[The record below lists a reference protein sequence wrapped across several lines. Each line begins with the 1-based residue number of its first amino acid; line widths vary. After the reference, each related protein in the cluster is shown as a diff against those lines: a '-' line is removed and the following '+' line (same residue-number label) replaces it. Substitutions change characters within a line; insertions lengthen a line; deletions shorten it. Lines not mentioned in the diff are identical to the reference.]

1 MSAVQS
7 SPMAVFGRRLGAH
20 AGVYAASHVGIFLFG
35 MVNVAVLTRVLP
47 IVEFGQLAVYL
58 MLTAMLTMLYNLG
71 SLQGVLMAVFGV
83 GGGDEEEMG
92 LDEEEGETF
101 SGDRERA
108 LTTGVLMTVAI
119 AALGTVAIF
128 SATPLFASIL
138 GQPGALAPVRLAA
151 LCAASGAV
159 WRLVFNVSRLERRPV
174 LHSALGLIRPAL
186 ALAVGLA
193 LVLNGGG
200 VEGVLLGLAV
210 GTTAA
215 IAIAIA
221 LSRRSYAI
229 GLDLSIVRVVF
240 GGGAKVIPII
250 LTMWIVT
257 NVDLY
262 LVSTYAPAD
271 AVGPYRV
278 AMRLGA
284 GISYLVSAVSSALL
298 PLKRTPLYTA
308 MNEEHGPSH
317 FGSVMLSAFLFVS
330 IWAILGLVLLAD
342 LLIRIA
348 PSSYAGAAP
357 LVPLVG
363 LGMTASGVLMV
374 LYRGAKFGHRRAW
387 HIGLMVAASV
397 IFLAAG
403 FVLVPAFGGYG
414 AATSQIVA
422 FGVAAATLLWV
433 VQRSEHPMRLDHWRL
448 LRALA
453 IGISCIGLGLFAAPF
468 AGDWRILADFAIL
481 AAFPALLLLGRAFP
495 SEELRIFMGT
505 PTPSRP
511 RRRKVALRDKLKRLD
526 PVDRSA
532 LSELLKG
539 SSVGEAA
546 QALALP
552 EPVVLSR
559 FVSSLREIGP
569 GRRLEVA
576 AAEAP
581 DSDGQRDGDGE
592 EEEEEEKEPIFADED
607 EREAALASY
616 LLDRRGVAT
625 RDEIAERLH
634 EGGVDPLDL
643 DGLDAT
649 LDRLRRLPRR
659 ELRRLAG

>member
-1 MSAVQS
+1 MSAVQN
-7 SPMAVFGRRLGAH
+7 SPLAVFGRRLGAH
-20 AGVYAASHVGIFLFG
+20 VGVYAASHVGIFFFG

-47 IVEFGQLAVYL
+47 IAEFGQLAIYL
-58 MLTAMLTMLYNLG
+58 LLVAMLTMIYNLG
-71 SLQGVLMAVFGV
+71 SLQGVLIAVFGA
-83 GGGDEEEMG
+83 GGADDDMGFEEA
-92 LDEEEGETF
+92 EGERY
-101 SGDRERA
+101 SGNRERA
-108 LTTGVLMTVAI
+108 LTTGVLLTVAI
-119 AALGTVAIF
+119 GALGTIAVF

-138 GQPGALAPVRLAA
+138 GQPGATAPIRLAA

-159 WRLVFNVSRLERRPV
+159 WRLVQNVPRLERRPV
-174 LHSALGLIRPAL
+174 LYSALSLIRPAL
-186 ALAVGLA
+186 ALTIGIV

-200 VEGVLLGLAV
+200 VEGVLVGLAV

-215 IAIAIA
+215 TLIAIAI
-221 LSRRSYAI
+221 SRRSYAL
-229 GLDLSIVRVVF
+229 GLDLSIIPVVF
-240 GGGAKVIPII
+240 RSGAMIVPIM
-250 LTMWIVT
+250 LTVWIIT

-262 LVSTYAPAD
+262 LVSTYSSPEAI
-271 AVGPYRV
+271 GPYRV

-284 GISYLVSAVSSALL
+284 GISYLVSAVSSAFL

-308 MNEEHGPSH
+308 MKEEHGPSH
-317 FGSVMLSAFLFVS
+317 FGSMMLSAFVFVS
-330 IWAILGLVLLAD
+330 IWALLGLTLLAD
-342 LLIRIA
+342 VLIRIA

-363 LGMTASGVLMV
+363 LGMVASGVLMV
-374 LYRGAKFGHRRAW
+374 LYRGAKFSHRRAW
-387 HIGLMVAASV
+387 HIGLMIAAAV

-414 AATSQIVA
+414 AAASQIVA
-422 FGVAAATLLWV
+422 FGLAAATLMWV
-433 VQRSEHPMRLDHWRL
+433 VQRSKHPMQIDHWRL
-448 LRALA
+448 LRALSV
-453 IGISCIGLGLFAAPF
+453 GVLCIALGQLAGPF
-468 AGDWRILADFAIL
+468 LGQWKIVADIAIL
-481 AAFPALLLLGRAFP
+481 AAFPALLLLARAFP
-495 SEELRIFMGT
+495 SEELRVFVDI
-505 PTPSRP
+505 PQSARP

-526 PVDRSA
+526 PADRHA

-559 FVSSLREIGP
+559 FVSSLRQVGP

-576 AAEAP
+576 KTEAP
-581 DSDGQRDGDGE
+581 QADEERGGE
-592 EEEEEEKEPIFADED
+592 EQEEGEEEPIFADAD
-607 EREAALASY
+607 ERETALASY

-643 DGLDAT
+643 DGLDST
-649 LDRLRRLPRR
+649 IGSLRRIPRR
-659 ELRRLAG
+659 KWRRLTG